1 MNLKR
6 VLEPEVMDTPEEAN
20 DYNDM
25 DHSQVNVVFVQD
37 LLAFAS
43 ENNAELGDVLDM
55 GTGTAL
61 IPIELCQNHED
72 CRVMAIDMAVSMLD
86 LARYNVE
93 LEGLIDRITLA
104 QVDAKEMPYQDGMFN
119 TVMSN
124 SIIHH
129 IPEPIECVREVVRTT
144 ADGGIVFFRD
154 LLRPNTDED
163 VKQIVQQYTGE
174 ENEHSQQMF
183 DDSLR
188 AALSLEEVRNIA
200 TEFGFA
206 AETVQQTTD
215 RHWTWAAIK
224 KV

>member
-25 DHSQVNVVFVQD
+25 DHSQVNEVFVQD
-37 LLAFAS
+37 MLAFAS
-43 ENNAELGDVLDM
+43 ENDVELGDVLDM

-61 IPIELCQNHED
+61 IPIELCQKHED
-72 CRVMAIDMAVSMLD
+72 CRVMAIDMAVNMLD
-86 LARYNVE
+86 LARYNIE

-104 QVDAKEMPYQDGMFN
+104 QVDAKEMPYQDSMFN

-129 IPEPIECVREVVRTT
+129 IPEPIECVREMVRVT
-144 ADGGIVFFRD
+144 ATGGIIFFRD
-154 LLRPNTDED
+154 LLRPDTDEA
-163 VKQIVQQYTGE
+163 VKQIVQQYTGQ

-188 AALSLEEVRNIA
+188 AALSVEEVRAIA

-224 KV
+224 P

>member
-1 MNLKR
+1 MSLKR
-6 VLEPEVMDTPEEAN
+6 ILEPEVMDTPEEAR

-25 DHSQVNVVFVQD
+25 DHSEVNQVFVKD
-37 LLAFAS
+37 LLAFAA
-43 ENNAELGDVLDM
+43 ENKASISDVLDM

-61 IPIELCQNHED
+61 IPIELCKQHED
-72 CRVMAIDMAVSMLD
+72 CRVMAIDMAVNMLD

-93 LEGLIDRITLA
+93 LDGLIDRITLA
-104 QVDAKEMPYQDGMFN
+104 KVDAKKMPYQDGMFN

-129 IPEPIECVREVVRTT
+129 IPQPLECIREVVRVT
-144 ADGGIVFFRD
+144 AEGGIIFFRD
-154 LLRPNTDED
+154 LLRPDTDEA
-163 VKQIVQQYTGE
+163 VKQIVQQYTGD

-188 AALSLEEVRNIA
+188 AALSLEEVCSIA

-206 AETVQQTTD
+206 AESVQQTTD
-215 RHWTWAAIK
+215 RHWTWAATK
-224 KV
+224 Q

>member
-25 DHSQVNVVFVQD
+25 DHSQVNEVFVQD
-37 LLAFAS
+37 MLAFAS
-43 ENNAELGDVLDM
+43 ENDVELGDVLDM

-61 IPIELCQNHED
+61 IPIELCQKHED
-72 CRVMAIDMAVSMLD
+72 CRVMAIDMAVNMLD
-86 LARYNVE
+86 LARYNIE

-104 QVDAKEMPYQDGMFN
+104 QVDAKEMPYQDSMFN

-129 IPEPIECVREVVRTT
+129 IPEPIECVREVVRVT
-144 ADGGIVFFRD
+144 ATGGIIFFRD
-154 LLRPNTDED
+154 LLRPDTDEA
-163 VKQIVQQYTGE
+163 VKQIVQQYTGQ

-188 AALSLEEVRNIA
+188 AALSVEEVRAIA

-224 KV
+224 P

>member
-25 DHSQVNVVFVQD
+25 DHSQVNEVFVQD
-37 LLAFAS
+37 MLAFAS
-43 ENNAELGDVLDM
+43 ENDVELGDVLDM

-61 IPIELCQNHED
+61 IPIELCQKHED
-72 CRVMAIDMAVSMLD
+72 CRVMAIDMAVNMLD
-86 LARYNVE
+86 LARYNIE

-104 QVDAKEMPYQDGMFN
+104 QVDAKEMPYQDSMFN

-129 IPEPIECVREVVRTT
+129 IPEPIECVREVVRVT
-144 ADGGIVFFRD
+144 ATGGIIFFRD
-154 LLRPNTDED
+154 LLRPDTDEA
-163 VKQIVQQYTGE
+163 VKQIVQQYTGQ

-188 AALSLEEVRNIA
+188 AARSVEEVRAIA

-224 KV
+224 P